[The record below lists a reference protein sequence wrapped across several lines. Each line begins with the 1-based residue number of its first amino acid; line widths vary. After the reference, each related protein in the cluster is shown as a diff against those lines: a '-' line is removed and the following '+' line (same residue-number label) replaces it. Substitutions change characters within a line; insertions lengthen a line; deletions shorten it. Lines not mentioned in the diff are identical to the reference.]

1 MRVQGFFAL
10 AVCLW
15 LAACGSAPASR
26 GDDPAPIRYTLQ
38 EQRFESRGCARSG
51 QPCAEVLMRYPEF
64 TQEQAPALVD
74 AMQRWIEQQLSVHGI
89 DGQPAESP
97 RAAARTFIEGF
108 ERHVAE
114 SRDQAMDWFDR
125 RRVEVLHED
134 AQVISLAFE
143 MSSFAGGA
151 HPMSIRRLAS
161 FDRTTAQLL
170 RLEDAVRPDAMRLLT
185 DLVTRAVR
193 TDLGIAPQVDL
204 ADAGFFVDDNRIPPP
219 DNFAVIAEGWLLHY
233 DPYEIAPYAMGPV
246 EIRLRFSE
254 IENVARA
261 GTPASPRSPPLIL
274 EED

>member
-1 MRVQGFFAL
+1 VRCRYSVLTTVFCL
-10 AVCLW
+10 A
-15 LAACGSAPASR
+15 LAACTAAPT
-26 GDDPAPIRYTLQ
+26 GPVEPLRYTLQ
-38 EQRFESRGCARSG
+38 EQRFESRGCARAG

-74 AMQRWIEQQLSVHGI
+74 AMQRWIEQQMSVHGI

-97 RAAARTFIEGF
+97 RVAARTFIEGF
-108 ERHVAE
+108 EQHVAE
-114 SRDQAMDWFDR
+114 SPDQATDWFDR
-125 RRVEVLHED
+125 RRVEVLYED

-151 HPMSIRRLAS
+151 HPMSMRRLAS
-161 FDRTTAQLL
+161 FDRASAQQL
-170 RLEDAVRPDAMRLLT
+170 RLEDVVRPDAMRLLT

-219 DNFAVIAEGWLLHY
+219 DNFAVTAEGWLLHY
-233 DPYEIAPYAMGPV
+233 DPYEIAPYAMGPI
-246 EIRLRFSE
+246 EIRLGFRE

>member
-1 MRVQGFFAL
+1 MSAPRPAL
-10 AVCLW
+10 IVCLW
-15 LAACGSAPASR
+15 LAACGTAPTSP
-26 GDDPAPIRYTLQ
+26 GNESEPLQFTLQ
-38 EQRFESRGCARSG
+38 EQRFESRGCARPG

-64 TQEQAPALVD
+64 TREQAPALAD
-74 AMQRWIEQQLSVHGI
+74 AMQRWIEQQMSVHGI

-97 RAAARTFIEGF
+97 RVAARTFIEGF
-108 ERHVAE
+108 EQHVAE
-114 SRDQAMDWFDR
+114 SPDQATDWFDR

-151 HPMSIRRLAS
+151 HPMSMRRLAS
-161 FDRTTAQLL
+161 FDRASAQLL

-219 DNFAVIAEGWLLHY
+219 DNFAVTAEGWLLHY
-233 DPYEIAPYAMGPV
+233 DPYEIAPYAMGPL

-261 GTPASPRSPPLIL
+261 GTPASPRSPPLLL